1 MVFFLAGPQRI
12 EVASMDTQMDEL
24 KMEPGSDKKKPPRC
38 TQRKKYSKKKTWEKN
53 ASTPLKRK
61 ASSEQMDDTVEPT
74 TVPAEKR
81 LEIAQNPSS
90 FQPVP
95 RKVVPN
101 VIPNIT

>member
-12 EVASMDTQMDEL
+12 EVASMDTQMDKV
-24 KMEPGSDKKKPPRC
+24 KMGPGSDKKKLPRC
-38 TQRKKYSKKKTWEKN
+38 TLRKKYSQKKN

-61 ASSEQMDDTVEPT
+61 AGSEQMDDTVEPT